1 MQLKD
6 MVMDLVRVCFGI
18 WPNMD
23 KLGGVTGWRIRVKH
37 WETLVADLVPHVPAD
52 PSMQKAKNTRGLI
65 EGGGGSYIS
74 GNSIILIVGMMAEL
88 KSEPQPPSF
97 TTKSFKEGL
106 RTMDVFKSCLG
117 GGGLTK

>member
-6 MVMDLVRVCFGI
+6 MVMDLVRVHFGI
-18 WPNMD
+18 RPNMA
-23 KLGGVTGWRIRVKH
+23 KLGGATGWRIRVKH
-37 WETLVADLVPHVPAD
+37 WETLVVDLVPHVPVD
-52 PSMQKAKNTRGLI
+52 PSMQKAKNTWGLI
-65 EGGGGSYIS
+65 QGGGGSYIS
-74 GNSIILIVGMMAEL
+74 GNSIMLIVRMMVKL

-117 GGGLTK
+117 GGGLAK